1 MLSSGKW
8 ISFLTHLNK
17 CQKLFLLV
25 RSKML
30 YIHQFS
36 LISSSTSFIGTWIS
50 HKRLGLIIPY
60 KVITSKVNKT
70 TWLMRELNNCLARY
84 SRTTF
89 YKSFIRPHLDYVD
102 VIFDKADN
110 NFFQQILQSL
120 LYKASLAIT
129 GVVEV
134 LLRRSFIKC

>member
-1 MLSSGKW
+1 
-8 ISFLTHLNK
+8 
-17 CQKLFLLV
+17 
-25 RSKML
+25 
-30 YIHQFS
+30 
-36 LISSSTSFIGTWIS
+36 
-50 HKRLGLIIPY
+50 
-60 KVITSKVNKT
+60 
-70 TWLMRELNNCLARY
+70 MRELNNCLARY

-102 VIFDKADN
+102 VIFDKTDD

>member
-1 MLSSGKW
+1 
-8 ISFLTHLNK
+8 
-17 CQKLFLLV
+17 
-25 RSKML
+25 ML

-50 HKRLGLIIPY
+50 RKRLGLIIPH

-70 TWLMRELNNCLARY
+70 IWLMRELNNCLARY

-102 VIFDKADN
+102 VIFDKADR
-110 NFFQQILQSL
+110 Q
-120 LYKASLAIT
+120 
-129 GVVEV
+129 
-134 LLRRSFIKC
+134 